1 MSKIR
6 TIRETMKIIKTEDPD
21 TCITEYML
29 RKMVANNQIK
39 AYKVGNKYLIDID
52 LLFTT
57 NSQQIEHTAKR
68 TP

>member
-1 MSKIR
+1 
-6 TIRETMKIIKTEDPD
+6 MKIIKTEDPD

-57 NSQQIEHTAKR
+57 NSQQTAFFAL
-68 TP
+68 

>member
-1 MSKIR
+1 
-6 TIRETMKIIKTEDPD
+6 MKIIKTEDPD

>member
-1 MSKIR
+1 MSKMR

-29 RKMVANNQIK
+29 RKMVADNQIK

-57 NSQQIEHTAKR
+57 NSQQIEHPTKR

>member
-1 MSKIR
+1 MSKMR

>member
-1 MSKIR
+1 MSKMR

-39 AYKVGNKYLIDID
+39 AYKVGNKYLIDMD